1 MKAKESIFIYRYRRS
16 IHGKQWCPC
25 IIVGNK
31 FPVESHV
38 LIYIEEN
45 GEQRYRYRTVDT
57 RDLCLAKNQ
66 DCFPNL
72 ERALMACKIRYD
84 YIAPHGASFWMDFK
98 ESGFW
103 DLFDGYITGK
113 YKTLHDI
120 EAARNEFLVP
130 AYQYKFYL

>member
-25 IIVGNK
+25 FIVGNK

-38 LIYIEEN
+38 LIYIEDN

-57 RDLCLAKNQ
+57 RDLCVAKNQ

-84 YIAPHGASFWMDFK
+84 FIAPHGTSFWMDFK
-98 ESGFW
+98 ESEFGTC
-103 DLFDGYITGK
+103 LT
-113 YKTLHDI
+113 DI
-120 EAARNEFLVP
+120 LQESIKRYTILKQQKRVFSSDISI
-130 AYQYKFYL
+130 